1 MSSVDKWKVIKY
13 IAFAIIALMFV
24 VLVVQYVN
32 LGRLSRENARLNG
45 ELNTV
50 SQELSDK
57 EQKKEEI
64 TNKYSQYVED
74 EAKEKYG
81 MKNNDESVVEAK

>member
-64 TNKYSQYVED
+64 TNKYSQFVED

>member
-1 MSSVDKWKVIKY
+1 MSSVDKWKVVKY

-32 LGRLSRENARLNG
+32 LGGLSRENTRLSN
-45 ELNTV
+45 ELNSV
-50 SQELSDK
+50 SQELANK

-64 TNKYSQYVED
+64 EKNYNQYVED
-74 EAKEKYG
+74 EAKEKYD
-81 MKNNDESVVEAK
+81 MKHQDEDVIQAK